1 MLDLGRFS
9 DDGGRTLKS
18 IGDVDDEIGLWWPR
32 FGESDE
38 SGRSE
43 AVEDLGDWCESLADL
58 LADPLPLELILW
70 SLVPWPFIRSV
81 SILLQA
87 RVNIASGSHFSSYWN
102 KERKLLTPSLGTT
115 ATRKV
120 IV

>member
-18 IGDVDDEIGLWWPR
+18 IGDVDDEIGLRWPR